1 MTEHIVVGSEPP
13 RIQYVADG
21 TTSRFETPF
30 PVFKPDA
37 VQIFLNETEVPA
49 ADYTAQLDGDLR
61 AAVVFNTPPP
71 QHAVITI
78 TRVLPVERTS
88 NFQEGGAL
96 RADVLNYEFNY
107 QMACLQQLADN
118 LNRSMIMPPWAV
130 DPSVQLKLPTPTA
143 GKSIMWSADGKS
155 LVNSDIEIN
164 SLLDEINAKSAQT
177 TAASQTATAQA
188 TAAETHAATATAQAV
203 IAADQAAVATQKA
216 AEAVQTLAQ
225 KASVSADNFS
235 AAGKEVIVILGRPDD
250 TRAVSFSTTSP
261 YTCPNHGYIS
271 LTVNGS
277 ASGATNVQ
285 RNGKNVGF
293 AWHTNTYVGNRTNF
307 PVSKNDVI
315 SWSGPG
321 GIADPIFTPLKGV

>member
-13 RIQYVADG
+13 RIQYAADG

-37 VQIFLNETEVPA
+37 LQIFIDDAEVPA
-49 ADYTAQLDGDLR
+49 ENYAVDLDGDLR
-61 AAVVFNTPPP
+61 AAVVFAAPPP
-71 QHAVITI
+71 QHAVVTI
-78 TRVLPVERTS
+78 TRVLPIERAS
-88 NFQEGGAL
+88 HFQEGGAL

-118 LNRSMIMPPWAV
+118 LNRSMIMPPYAI

-155 LVNSDIEIN
+155 LVNSSIEIN
-164 SLLDEINAKSAQT
+164 SLLDEIAAQSAQT
-177 TAASQTATAQA
+177 AAASQTATAQA
-188 TAAETHAATATAQAV
+188 SAAETHAATATAQAT
-203 IAADQAAVATQKA
+203 IATNQAAVATQKA

-235 AAGKEVIVILGRPDD
+235 AAGKEAIVILGRPDD
-250 TRAVSFSTTSP
+250 ARAISFSTTSP
-261 YTCPNHGYIS
+261 YTCPNHGYVSI
-271 LTVNGS
+271 TINGS

-285 RNGKNVGF
+285 RNGKNVGY

-315 SWSGPG
+315 AWSGPG
-321 GIADPIFTPLKGV
+321 GVSDPIFAPLKGV